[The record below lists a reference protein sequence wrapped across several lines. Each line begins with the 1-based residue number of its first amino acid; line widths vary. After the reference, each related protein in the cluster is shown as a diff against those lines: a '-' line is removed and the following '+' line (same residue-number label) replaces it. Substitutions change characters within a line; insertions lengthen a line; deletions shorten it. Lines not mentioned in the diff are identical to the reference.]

1 MIIDSG
7 FRTAGI
13 VWSLLAQDSFRFFV
27 ENTKDMVIFI
37 NLLYYFGKGYLTAMS
52 NHRAPIKSSKRY
64 YRVDRR
70 EISYLRFIFEA
81 YDGMATIETLNPE
94 SGLIVIYIAPGCV
107 SDVEMVLRDLEN
119 NIMIEPAML

>member
-1 MIIDSG
+1 
-7 FRTAGI
+7 
-13 VWSLLAQDSFRFFV
+13 LAQDSFRFFV

-37 NLLYYFGKGYLTAMS
+37 YLFYNFGKGYLTAMS
-52 NHRAPIKSSKRY
+52 NHRAPGKSSKRY

>member
-1 MIIDSG
+1 
-7 FRTAGI
+7 
-13 VWSLLAQDSFRFFV
+13 
-27 ENTKDMVIFI
+27 
-37 NLLYYFGKGYLTAMS
+37 MS
-52 NHRAPIKSSKRY
+52 NNSAPGKSLKRY

-107 SDVEMVLRDLEN
+107 PDVEMVLTDLEN
-119 NIMIEPAML
+119 HMMIEAAIL